1 MKDMTIIRG
10 LNVCGKIGF
19 TVQFSLLSHLNSNIL
34 FVILNNFTNNWEL
47 QIMVIILRNTQVYN
61 FSYLSTNILWPLIRT
76 ASVRQF

>member
-19 TVQFSLLSHLNSNIL
+19 TVQSSLLSHLNSNIL

-47 QIMVIILRNTQVYN
+47 QIERYLRSLS
-61 FSYLSTNILWPLIRT
+61 FHIYLQNILWPLIRT